1 MDGKCFQ
8 YSLTLELSYNEI
20 KKKKLEN
27 ILKKLKH
34 EDTDFSSHQG
44 DWENFEQKNES
55 ILLNI
60 LFASQDSEEITLVYK
75 SEHNYKRENNVLLLM
90 INDN

>member
-1 MDGKCFQ
+1 MK
-8 YSLTLELSYNEI
+8 LR
-20 KKKKLEN
+20 KKKLEN

-55 ILLNI
+55 ILLTYINQSTI
-60 LFASQDSEEITLVYK
+60 ISEKTTCFC
-75 SEHNYKRENNVLLLM
+75 
-90 INDN
+90 

>member
-1 MDGKCFQ
+1 MK
-8 YSLTLELSYNEI
+8 LR
-20 KKKKLEN
+20 KKKLEN

-44 DWENFEQKNES
+44 DWKNFEQKNES
-55 ILLNI
+55 VLLNI

>member
-1 MDGKCFQ
+1 MK
-8 YSLTLELSYNEI
+8 LR
-20 KKKKLEN
+20 KKNLEN

>member
-1 MDGKCFQ
+1 MK
-8 YSLTLELSYNEI
+8 LR

-34 EDTDFSSHQG
+34 EVTDFSSHQG
-44 DWENFEQKNES
+44 DWENFKQKNES

-75 SEHNYKRENNVLLLM
+75 SEHNYKRENNALLLM